1 MQARLPAAGAA
12 LGRRTAGPAGG
23 AGSRQEEPSVGT
35 DALSP
40 EHGQELTHFFPPA
53 GVVCLLPPPPA
64 ASDRPPPLPSGG
76 RIWNRKSGQEV
87 AKMVFWAR
95 VRRNRKTPW
104 MHQVWRMRAS
114 RPAKVSSTRE
124 MGAGGEKNIWAMDLW
139 SVSNS
144 GSREWGGDN
153 RKVAGTARSYRA
165 QAERK

>member
-53 GVVCLLPPPPA
+53 GGLSSA
-64 ASDRPPPLPSGG
+64 APTCRFRPPPSPALP
-76 RIWNRKSGQEV
+76 RADLEPKKWPRSGQDG
-87 AKMVFWAR
+87 FWAR